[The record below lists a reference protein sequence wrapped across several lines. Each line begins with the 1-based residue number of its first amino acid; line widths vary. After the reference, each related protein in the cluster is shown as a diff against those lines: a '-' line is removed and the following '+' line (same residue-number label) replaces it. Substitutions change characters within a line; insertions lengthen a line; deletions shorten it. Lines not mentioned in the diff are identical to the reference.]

1 MSGKLTSYGLKAV
14 QIAEKSGF
22 LAGGSGCGAGGS
34 GGGPQGLCGE
44 RGSRPG
50 ERGAAL
56 NQLRAL
62 SSSCAPLRSAS
73 LSAVTWQL
81 EVGQG
86 GSIYTVEETLR
97 TSPPGACC

>member
-1 MSGKLTSYGLKAV
+1 MRGALGDSCLRSLWG
-14 QIAEKSGF
+14 E
-22 LAGGSGCGAGGS
+22 GSH
-34 GGGPQGLCGE
+34 
-44 RGSRPG
+44 PG

-56 NQLRAL
+56 NQLMAL
-62 SSSCAPLRSAS
+62 SSSCAPLLSAS

-86 GSIYTVEETLR
+86 ESIYTVETTLR

>member
-1 MSGKLTSYGLKAV
+1 MRLRGQA
-14 QIAEKSGF
+14 QAE
-22 LAGGSGCGAGGS
+22 CV
-34 GGGPQGLCGE
+34 GPWATAAFRLCGE

-50 ERGAAL
+50 ERGAAQ

-62 SSSCAPLRSAS
+62 SSSCAPLLSAS
-73 LSAVTWQL
+73 LSGVTWQL

-97 TSPPGACC
+97 ISPPGACC